1 MGLRINTNVAALI
14 GQRNIARTDRALN
27 KSLERLSSG
36 LRINRAADDPA
47 GLAIAE
53 RQRAQI
59 SGLNQ
64 AIENAERGTSLV
76 QTAEAAL
83 DEVGALLVHMRELAV
98 DAANDAVHDADSL
111 AALQAEV
118 TDALAT
124 LDRIAADTAFGQKA
138 LLDGTAVGL
147 EFQVGADSGQVVS
160 LDLPAVDSTTLVI
173 DLIDV
178 SADAAAAIT
187 SLDTAIGSIVTARN
201 TIGSFQANT
210 LESQVNYLQAAS
222 ENMTA
227 ARSVI
232 MDADFAVEV
241 AEFTK
246 QQILLQSG
254 MQVLSSANQLPSMVL
269 SLLG

>member
-14 GQRNIARTDRALN
+14 GQRNISRTERALS
-27 KSLERLSSG
+27 KALERLSSG

-53 RQRAQI
+53 RQRAQM

-64 AIENAERGTSLV
+64 AIENVERGTSLV
-76 QTAEAAL
+76 QTAEAAI
-83 DEVGALLVHMRELAV
+83 DEVSTLLIHMRELAI

-124 LDRIAADTAFGQKA
+124 LTRIATNTAFGQKA
-138 LLDGTAVGL
+138 LLDGTAAGL
-147 EFQVGADSGQVVS
+147 EFQVGADSGQTVTV
-160 LDLPAVDSTTLVI
+160 DLPDVKPVTLLI

-187 SLDTAIGSIVTARN
+187 ALDVAIGTIVTARN
-201 TIGSFQANT
+201 AIGSFQANT
-210 LESQVNYLQAAS
+210 LESQINYLQLAS
-222 ENMTA
+222 ENMTS
-227 ARSVI
+227 ARAVI
-232 MDADFAVEV
+232 MDADFAAET

-254 MQVLSSANQLPSMVL
+254 MQVLSAANQLPSLVL